1 MAILGCIGLL
11 LILMVFSVSPTFGV
25 ILLVVL
31 LVLGFYTEHRSKRK
45 REENEDQQRSIRE
58 TGISNLRKQTDFE
71 VTSRF
76 VGNPQVSQMISIDE
90 NKKKVSFIDGEQY
103 RVYNYRDILSSEVL
117 IDGNEIIKTSR
128 TSQIGGAL
136 IGGILAGGVGAII
149 GGLSADQTKESKV
162 SKVDVLIVVNDT
174 RNPTFVLN
182 FFNKDDKDSLY
193 PYPIEMVKDEIEQAQ
208 QLHRLISVLIRQA
221 DEADLLEEQKNKK
234 EIKPSESSSFADEI
248 RKLADLKAEGLL
260 TNEEFIQQKN
270 LLMHSSSGNNN
281 RHEVHPA
288 LQQTEN
294 KTINN
299 STVTQMTLVN
309 ENIVENEELKQINRD
324 VVLEDVDVLEFKKIS
339 KFFPNY
345 KEIKRITF
353 TPFENIY
360 LVFSY
365 NGLIRADRIE
375 LIRYVGHMPNI
386 LQESDLNNE
395 DLKEWYERYC
405 L

>member
-1 MAILGCIGLL
+1 MAILGCFGLL
-11 LILMVFSVSPTFGV
+11 LILWVFTVSPTFGV

-31 LVLGFYTEHRSKRK
+31 LVLGFYAEHRSKRK

-76 VGNPQVSQMISIDE
+76 EGNPQVSQMISIDE
-90 NKKKVSFIDGEQY
+90 NKKKVSFIDGEKY

-221 DEADLLEEQKNKK
+221 DEADLIEEQKNKQAN
-234 EIKPSESSSFADEI
+234 EPIKTTSLADEI
-248 RKLADLKAEGLL
+248 RKFADLKAEGLL
-260 TNEEFIQQKN
+260 TDEEFVQQKN
-270 LLMHSSSGNNN
+270 NLMHSINGNNI
-281 RHEVHPA
+281 RQVEQPEIH
-288 LQQTEN
+288 QMKN
-294 KTINN
+294 KTNHSSIV
-299 STVTQMTLVN
+299 SQVTLGK
-309 ENIVENEELKQINRD
+309 ENTVENVELSQKNN
-324 VVLEDVDVLEFKKIS
+324 EDVLKDIDVLDFNKIS
-339 KFFPNY
+339 KYYPNY
-345 KEIKRITF
+345 MEVKRITY

-360 LVFSY
+360 MVYGY
-365 NGLIRADRIE
+365 NGLIRANRIE
-375 LIRYVGHMPNI
+375 LIRYVGYMPSI